1 MFTRRSFVALGAMA
15 GLSACA
21 TTPPPIPAVPSAP
34 VIPTLPDFY
43 GAITTEPYPIPAIP
57 EGKLP
62 QRYWRQ
68 EVANPWPNYS
78 AGTIVVDPDAAM
90 LHFVE
95 DEDRATR
102 YGVSVGAAG
111 FAWQGTARLQ
121 FCRKWP
127 RWKVPQTMIARKPEL
142 EPYSV
147 ANGGMDPGSIRFT
160 GFTAMRLILSWAKQ
174 SHQAAFGC

>member
-1 MFTRRSFVALGAMA
+1 MFTRRNFIAVGAMA

-21 TTPPPIPAVPSAP
+21 TTPPPIPATVPSPP
-34 VIPTLPDFY
+34 VIPPLPDFY

-68 EVANPWPNYS
+68 EVANPWPNYTS
-78 AGTIVVDPDAAM
+78 GTIVVDPDAAM

-95 DEDRATR
+95 DEDRAIR

-121 FCRKWP
+121 FCRKWGRVRLRAESYHKVFSRCRFMISRTVFLLMP
-127 RWKVPQTMIARKPEL
+127 RSRAIQR
-142 EPYSV
+142 
-147 ANGGMDPGSIRFT
+147 
-160 GFTAMRLILSWAKQ
+160 
-174 SHQAAFGC
+174 